1 MGNGHQHA
9 KAQTLSVWA
18 FFICVDVVRYSKT
31 MVITLTLIM
40 ISCINVNTNC
50 AQTGTIINNSKKDII
65 MNLHIA
71 TLVAVALISTTA
83 NAQTRR
89 ANNDRVADQLNA
101 QVLEVLRAGQAPV
114 TPVAVTSPVLNSPTT
129 TVTATAPSG
138 VYLGVNAGSNFRTG
152 SDYQVGGSLGYQF
165 TPNYAAE
172 ITYDYNDITRT
183 TNSQAVMF
191 NGVYSRRIG
200 TSPVTPYALVGAGM
214 GWNGL
219 GVSGTGSNATL
230 YNVGA
235 GMRVNLLGPVDLDA
249 RYRYMAPFDYTNG
262 YTQHVLTGGVR
273 VNF

>member
-1 MGNGHQHA
+1 
-9 KAQTLSVWA
+9 
-18 FFICVDVVRYSKT
+18 
-31 MVITLTLIM
+31 
-40 ISCINVNTNC
+40 
-50 AQTGTIINNSKKDII
+50 

-114 TPVAVTSPVLNSPTT
+114 TPVAVPVAATPTT
-129 TVTATAPSG
+129 TVAAASPRG
-138 VYLGVNAGSNFRTG
+138 VYVGVNAGSNFRTG
-152 SDYQVGGSLGYQF
+152 SDYQVGGSVGYQF

-172 ITYDYNDITRT
+172 VTYDYNDITRIS
-183 TNSQAVMF
+183 NSQAVMF

-200 TSPVTPYALVGAGM
+200 TSPVTPYALAGAGM

-235 GMRVNLLGPVDLDA
+235 GVRVNVSGPVDLDV
-249 RYRYMAPFDYTNG
+249 RYRYMAPFDFTNG
-262 YTQHVLTGGVR
+262 YTQHVFTGGMR